1 MSYYVQRKIICYCV
15 MGCKGYIRT
24 LLSRH
29 IALSSTYHITLS
41 TTAAGFNDC
50 DILLLLLLWYK
61 PPVSFSHPTRSA
73 ETQLDTL
80 CSAAQLCTAT
90 LTRNVPEVPEIQTP
104 VTPYAITQQHCP
116 L

>member
-1 MSYYVQRKIICYCV
+1 MSYYVQWKIICYCV
-15 MGCKGYIRT
+15 MGCKGYIGT
-24 LLSRH
+24 PLSRH

-41 TTAAGFNDC
+41 TIAAGFNDC

-61 PPVSFSHPTRSA
+61 PLFSFSHPTRSA
-73 ETQLDTL
+73 ETQLCTL
-80 CSAAQLCTAT
+80 CSTAQLCTAT
-90 LTRNVPEVPEIQTP
+90 LTRNEPEAPEIQTP